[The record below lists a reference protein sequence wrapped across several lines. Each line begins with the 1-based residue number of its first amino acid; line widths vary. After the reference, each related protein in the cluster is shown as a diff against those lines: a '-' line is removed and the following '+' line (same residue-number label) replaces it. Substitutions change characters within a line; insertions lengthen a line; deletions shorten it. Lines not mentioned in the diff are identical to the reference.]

1 MSPPLLVLSGAP
13 PPELKSVIVNSKMDS
28 PPPIGTAVR
37 NRTDSSVGF
46 SPILRTFRACV
57 IRTER
62 PHLKIAAR

>member
-37 NRTDSSVGF
+37 NRTEDAVGV
-46 SPILRTFRACV
+46 SPILMKFDPRV
-57 IRTER
+57 V
-62 PHLKIAAR
+62 PS